1 MQELKKVE
9 VTVVQVPKYVKYECP
24 HCGNEAEV
32 SYSDFE
38 DEMTSNY
45 WSEWEG
51 DTVMCDVGGEGFE
64 IEDVEVG
71 WGQSKAIVQELRM
84 QTSI

>member
-24 HCGNEAEV
+24 HCGNEVEV

-38 DEMTSNY
+38 DERMSDY
-45 WSEWEG
+45 WPEWEG
-51 DTVMCDVGGEGFE
+51 DTVICDECGEEFAIGN
-64 IEDVEVG
+64 VEVD
-71 WGQSKAIVQELRM
+71 
-84 QTSI
+84 

>member
-24 HCGNEAEV
+24 HCGNKVEV

-38 DEMTSNY
+38 DERTSDY
-45 WSEWEG
+45 WPEWEG
-51 DTVMCDVGGEGFE
+51 DTVICDDCGAEFE
-64 IEDVEVG
+64 IENVEVD
-71 WGQSKAIVQELRM
+71 
-84 QTSI
+84 